1 MVSREMLFLA
11 FRNNSMQKIL
21 IADSGFTK
29 TDWRLINED
38 GSIEQART
46 LGINPYYQTEKEML
60 KVIQDLHNQ
69 IPDRL
74 DEIYYYGTGCSSGV
88 NREKIAKLLRRYYPT
103 AKIDVNH
110 DLLAAA
116 RSLCGKEKGIAC
128 IIGTGTNSC
137 LYDGENII
145 GNVPSLGWAI
155 ADEGGG
161 TYLGKTL
168 VTEYYRK
175 EMPEHL
181 RLLFKERFGLTK
193 DGFLTKIYQEPMPGR
208 FLASFAKFISE
219 NIQEPYMYQLVYDGF
234 TTFVTKNVAKYEGY
248 KEVPVHFTGSV
259 AYYFSN
265 ILRKVAVDQGIYIKH
280 ISEHPIAGL
289 ALFHQ

>member
-1 MVSREMLFLA
+1 MTKV
-11 FRNNSMQKIL
+11 L

-29 TDWRLINED
+29 TDWRLIGAD

-46 LGINPYYQTEKEML
+46 TGINPYYQTEEEIL
-60 KVIQDLHNQ
+60 LVIQDLHSQ
-69 IPDRL
+69 LPDKV
-74 DEIYYYGTGCSSGV
+74 DEIYFYGTGCSSGT
-88 NREKIAKLLRRYYPT
+88 NRDKIARLLNRYYSE

-116 RSLCGKEKGIAC
+116 RSLCGDEKGIAC

-137 LYDGENII
+137 LYDGSKII
-145 GNVPSLGWAI
+145 SNVPSLGWAI

-168 VTEYYRK
+168 VTDYYRK
-175 EMPEHL
+175 DMPEHL
-181 RLLFKERFGLTK
+181 RVIFKERFGLNK
-193 DGFLTKIYQEPMPGR
+193 DAFLTAIYQEPMPGR
-208 FLASFAKFISE
+208 FLASFAKFINEHIS
-219 NIQEPYMYQLVYDGF
+219 EPYMYKLVYDAF
-234 TTFVTKNVAKYEGY
+234 TTFITKNVVKYEGY

-259 AYYFSN
+259 AYYFNN

-280 ISEHPIAGL
+280 ITEHPIAGL
-289 ALFHQ
+289 TLFHQ

>member
-1 MVSREMLFLA
+1 MTKV
-11 FRNNSMQKIL
+11 L

-29 TDWRLINED
+29 TDWRLIGAD

-46 LGINPYYQTEKEML
+46 TGINPYYQTEEEIL
-60 KVIQDLHNQ
+60 LVIQDLHSQ
-69 IPDRL
+69 LPDKV
-74 DEIYYYGTGCSSGV
+74 DEIYFYGTGCSSGT
-88 NREKIAKLLRRYYPT
+88 NRDKIARLLNRYYSE

-116 RSLCGKEKGIAC
+116 RSLCGDEKGIAC

-137 LYDGENII
+137 LYDGSKII
-145 GNVPSLGWAI
+145 SNVPSLGWAI

-168 VTEYYRK
+168 VTDYYRK
-175 EMPEHL
+175 DMPEHL
-181 RLLFKERFGLTK
+181 RVIFKERFGLNK
-193 DGFLTKIYQEPMPGR
+193 DAFLTAIYQEPMPGR
-208 FLASFAKFISE
+208 FLASFAKFINEHIS
-219 NIQEPYMYQLVYDGF
+219 EPYMYKLVYDAF
-234 TTFVTKNVAKYEGY
+234 ATFITKNVVKYEGY

-259 AYYFSN
+259 AYYFNN

-280 ISEHPIAGL
+280 ITEHPIAGL
-289 ALFHQ
+289 TLFHQ

>member
-1 MVSREMLFLA
+1 ML
-11 FRNNSMQKIL
+11 KIL

-29 TDWRLINED
+29 TDWRLINTD

-46 LGINPYYQTEKEML
+46 LGINPYYQTEPEIL
-60 KVIQDLHNQ
+60 LVIQDLHNQ

-74 DEIYYYGTGCSSGV
+74 DKIYYYGTGCSSAT
-88 NREKIAKLLRRYYPT
+88 NRDKIERLLKKYYPT

-116 RSLCGKEKGIAC
+116 RSLCGSEKGIAC

-137 LYDGENII
+137 LYDGEKII

-175 EMPEHL
+175 DMPEHL

-193 DGFLTKIYQEPMPGR
+193 DGFLTKVYQEPMPGR
-208 FLASFAKFISE
+208 FLASFAKFINE
-219 NIQEPYMYQLVYDGF
+219 HIHDPYMYQLVYNGF
-234 TTFVTKNVAKYEGY
+234 NTFITKNVVKYEGY

-259 AYYFSN
+259 AFYFGS
-265 ILRKVAVDQGIYIKH
+265 ILRKVATDHGIYIKH
-280 ISEHPIAGL
+280 ITEHPIAGL
-289 ALFHQ
+289 ALFHK

>member
-1 MVSREMLFLA
+1 MTKV
-11 FRNNSMQKIL
+11 L

-29 TDWRLINED
+29 TDWRLIGAD

-46 LGINPYYQTEKEML
+46 TGINPYYQTEEEIL
-60 KVIQDLHNQ
+60 LVIQDLHSQ
-69 IPDRL
+69 LPDKV
-74 DEIYYYGTGCSSGV
+74 DEIYFYGTGCSSGT
-88 NREKIAKLLRRYYPT
+88 NRDKIAKLLNHYYEE

-116 RSLCGKEKGIAC
+116 RSLCGDEKGIAC

-137 LYDGENII
+137 FYDGSNII
-145 GNVPSLGWAI
+145 SNVPSLGWAI

-168 VTEYYRK
+168 VTDYYRK
-175 EMPEHL
+175 DMPEHL
-181 RLLFKERFGLTK
+181 RVIFKERFGLNK
-193 DGFLTKIYQEPMPGR
+193 DAFLTAIYQEPMPGR
-208 FLASFAKFISE
+208 FLASFAKFINEHIS
-219 NIQEPYMYQLVYDGF
+219 EPYMYKLVYDAF
-234 TTFVTKNVAKYEGY
+234 TTFIIKNVVKYEGY

-259 AYYFSN
+259 AYYFNN

-280 ISEHPIAGL
+280 ITEHPIAGL
-289 ALFHQ
+289 TLFHQ

>member
-1 MVSREMLFLA
+1 MTKV
-11 FRNNSMQKIL
+11 L

-29 TDWRLINED
+29 TDWRLIGAD

-46 LGINPYYQTEKEML
+46 TGINPYYQTEEEIL
-60 KVIQDLHNQ
+60 LVIQDLHSQ
-69 IPDRL
+69 LPDKV
-74 DEIYYYGTGCSSGV
+74 DEIYFYGTGCSSGT
-88 NREKIAKLLRRYYPT
+88 NRDKIAKLLNRYYSE

-116 RSLCGKEKGIAC
+116 RSLCGDEKGIAC

-137 LYDGENII
+137 LYDGSKII
-145 GNVPSLGWAI
+145 SNVPSLGWAI

-168 VTEYYRK
+168 VTDYYRK
-175 EMPEHL
+175 DMPEHL
-181 RLLFKERFGLTK
+181 RVIFKERFGLNK
-193 DGFLTKIYQEPMPGR
+193 DAFLTAIYQEPMPGR
-208 FLASFAKFISE
+208 FLASFAKFINEQIS
-219 NIQEPYMYQLVYDGF
+219 EPYMYKLVYDAF
-234 TTFVTKNVAKYEGY
+234 TTFITKNVVKYEGY

-259 AYYFSN
+259 AYYFNN

-280 ISEHPIAGL
+280 ITEHPIAGL
-289 ALFHQ
+289 TLFHQ

>member
-1 MVSREMLFLA
+1 MTKV
-11 FRNNSMQKIL
+11 L

-29 TDWRLINED
+29 TDWRLIGAD

-46 LGINPYYQTEKEML
+46 TGINPYYQTEEEIL
-60 KVIQDLHNQ
+60 LVIQDLHSQ
-69 IPDRL
+69 LPDKV
-74 DEIYYYGTGCSSGV
+74 DEIYFYGTGCSSGT
-88 NREKIAKLLRRYYPT
+88 NRDKIAKLLNRYYQE

-116 RSLCGKEKGIAC
+116 RSLCGDEKGIAC

-137 LYDGENII
+137 LYDGSKII
-145 GNVPSLGWAI
+145 SNVPSLGWAI

-168 VTEYYRK
+168 VTDYYRK
-175 EMPEHL
+175 DMPEHL
-181 RLLFKERFGLTK
+181 RVIFKERFGLNK
-193 DGFLTKIYQEPMPGR
+193 DAFLTAIYQEPMPGR
-208 FLASFAKFISE
+208 FLASFAKFINEHIS
-219 NIQEPYMYQLVYDGF
+219 EPYMYKLVYDAF
-234 TTFVTKNVAKYEGY
+234 TTFIIKNVVKYEGY

-259 AYYFSN
+259 AYYFNN

-280 ISEHPIAGL
+280 ITEHPIAGL
-289 ALFHQ
+289 TLFHQ

>member
-1 MVSREMLFLA
+1 MTKV
-11 FRNNSMQKIL
+11 L

-29 TDWRLINED
+29 TDWRLIGAD

-46 LGINPYYQTEKEML
+46 TGINPYYQTEEEIL
-60 KVIQDLHNQ
+60 LVIQDLHSQ
-69 IPDRL
+69 LPDKV
-74 DEIYYYGTGCSSGV
+74 DEIYFYGTGCSSGT
-88 NREKIAKLLRRYYPT
+88 NRDKIAKLLNRYYQE

-116 RSLCGKEKGIAC
+116 RSLCGDEKGIAC

-137 LYDGENII
+137 LYDGSKII
-145 GNVPSLGWAI
+145 NNVPSLGWAI

-168 VTEYYRK
+168 VTDYYRK
-175 EMPEHL
+175 DMPEHL
-181 RLLFKERFGLTK
+181 RVIFKERFGLNK
-193 DGFLTKIYQEPMPGR
+193 DAFLTAIYQEPMPGR
-208 FLASFAKFISE
+208 FLASFAKFINEHIS
-219 NIQEPYMYQLVYDGF
+219 EPYMYKLVYDAF
-234 TTFVTKNVAKYEGY
+234 TTFIIKNVVKYEGY

-259 AYYFSN
+259 AYYFNN

-280 ISEHPIAGL
+280 ITEHPIAGL
-289 ALFHQ
+289 TLFHQ